1 MRRTALALAA
11 LFVGLFC
18 LYTFSA
24 SPAFPPDD
32 SPETL
37 TACWRLASQ
46 HPPGYPLATLLGRL
60 GMLAW
65 PIGSPAWRLNQVSAL
80 SAALACA
87 ALALLAR
94 AWVKR
99 LRPQVAAPLGGPVLA
114 GLCLGLAPALWDS
127 ATEAKGW
134 LYTLV
139 LLLALGMAAL
149 LLAPRPG
156 RRALALLGLLL
167 GLGLAHHYLGLL
179 PVLAPAGLLLLWRLR
194 RGAEPRGLAWGL
206 LMLALSLSLYLA
218 LLWRAP
224 FQAGLDLPRVRGL
237 ADLMRLAARSDLD
250 SGLFRTL
257 GAWDQG
263 LDFLGRVLDQVGIA
277 ALLLAV
283 AGLAWAWRQGDRA
296 YAGFIAAALA
306 LTLLAVARF
315 MPLMPH
321 MRFLGPYFSLPGLAL
336 LLLAAAA
343 GWQALCLALPRLRK
357 AFAIAAL
364 LGLACAGILRF
375 PAQDRSADFA
385 SYDMGRNLCLSLPE
399 RALYLARSDFF
410 YMPLDYL
417 QGVEGRRPDCVTV
430 QTGLLSTA
438 MGLQDLA
445 QRCPGLRPPAGPGA
459 QALLSAQ
466 LGRPGLCIGPE
477 DLARGRAWPLG
488 LGSLSQRGLLL
499 LVLPRPVLG
508 RTLGQAMVL
517 RPGSLARAAFEP
529 PVAALLRW
537 QELGKRS
544 FKAGPVFDTILP

>member
-1 MRRTALALAA
+1 VRRTALALAA
-11 LFVGLFC
+11 LFLGLFC

-32 SPETL
+32 SPETI

-60 GMLAW
+60 AMLAW

-94 AWVKR
+94 AWVRR
-99 LRPQVAAPLGGPVLA
+99 LRPDVPAPLGGPVLA

-139 LLLALGMAAL
+139 LLQALGLAAL
-149 LLAPRPG
+149 LLSPRLG
-156 RRALALLGLLL
+156 RRVLALLGLLL

-194 RGAEPRGLAWGL
+194 RGAEPAGLAWGL

-237 ADLMRLAARSDLD
+237 EDLWRLAARSDLN

-263 LDFLGRVLDQVGIA
+263 LDFIGRILDQAGVA
-277 ALLLAV
+277 ALLLAG
-283 AGLAWAWRQGDRA
+283 AGLAWAWRQGDRGFTA
-296 YAGFIAAALA
+296 FIAGVLG

-343 GWQALCLALPRLRK
+343 GWQALCLALPHLRK
-357 AFAIAAL
+357 PFAVLAL
-364 LGLACAGILRF
+364 LGLVCAGVLRF

-385 SYDMGRNLCLSLPE
+385 SYDLGRGLCLSLPE

-417 QGVEGRRPDCVTV
+417 QSVEGRRADCVTV
-430 QTGLLSTA
+430 QTGLLSTG
-438 MGLQDLA
+438 MGSQDLA
-445 QRCPGLRPPAGPGA
+445 ERCPGLRAPAGPGA

-477 DLARGRAWPLG
+477 DRARGKAWPPG
-488 LGSLSQRGLLL
+488 LGSLCQRGLLL
-499 LVLPRPVLG
+499 LVLPRPALG
-508 RTLGQAMVL
+508 RTLASAMVL
-517 RPGSLARAAFEP
+517 RPGTLARASFDP
-529 PVAALLRW
+529 PVAALLQW
-537 QELGKRS
+537 QEMGRRA
-544 FKAGPVFDTILP
+544 FKAGPVLDTILP